1 FPVFNKGGFK
11 IYVMSHIPTKKA
23 MKKMRT
29 NIKEYTEKRS
39 KLYLDMDELIK
50 GLNRKLQGM
59 KNYYLISPIA
69 KRWLNRI
76 DWY

>member
-1 FPVFNKGGFK
+1 
-11 IYVMSHIPTKKA
+11 
-23 MKKMRT
+23 MRT